1 MANFMINDLS
11 NGSILN
17 NDNFL
22 KSDSNG
28 VLSKVAFSDIK
39 NALFTNGIVG
49 SNISIPFYTDNSIF
63 TNDISTNVEK
73 SIFSGNFNF
82 KDGRVLI
89 FMTAGFNLSKF
100 TGSLK
105 IFIDD
110 NQMGELKTNIEG
122 KSAVSNL
129 IFPTVT
135 AGMHKVEL
143 KLFPQSSDVTLT
155 LLQFTT
161 FKVIGF
167 QF

>member
-11 NGSILN
+11 NGNILN

-49 SNISIPFYTDNSIF
+49 SNISIPFYADNSIF
-63 TNDISTNVEK
+63 TNDIST
-73 SIFSGNFNF
+73 
-82 KDGRVLI
+82 
-89 FMTAGFNLSKF
+89 
-100 TGSLK
+100 
-105 IFIDD
+105 
-110 NQMGELKTNIEG
+110 
-122 KSAVSNL
+122 
-129 IFPTVT
+129 TVT

-143 KLFPQSSDVTLT
+143 KLSPQSSDVTLT